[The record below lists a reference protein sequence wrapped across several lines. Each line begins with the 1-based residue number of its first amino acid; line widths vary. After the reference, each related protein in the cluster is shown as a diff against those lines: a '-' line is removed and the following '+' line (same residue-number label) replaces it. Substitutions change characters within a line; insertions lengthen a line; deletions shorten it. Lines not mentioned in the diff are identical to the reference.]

1 MARAG
6 ETIGNRIAPPRFVL
20 FGTLL
25 IGGFVLWRAAYPAA
39 SWQDALIIAFDLAAA
54 LFLLSLAPLMKGFAV
69 TDMRRHAD
77 ENDANRTLILL
88 VATILAAVVMAA
100 ISGELWAARA
110 GNPHA
115 MALLMATLALAWLFA
130 NAVYALHYAHLYYC
144 GCDEG
149 RSHHGGIEFPGAGAP
164 DYRDFAY
171 FAFTLGMT
179 FQTSDVPITSPR
191 IRHLA
196 LVHSLGA
203 FAFNIG
209 VIAFVINAL
218 G

>member
-25 IGGFVLWRAAYPAA
+25 IGGFLLWRAAYPAA

-88 VATILAAVVMAA
+88 VATVLAGAATPMDLVFADPPYDVPAGEIEAVV
-100 ISGELWAARA
+100 SLLAR
-110 GNPHA
+110 
-115 MALLMATLALAWLFA
+115 
-130 NAVYALHYAHLYYC
+130 
-144 GCDEG
+144 
-149 RSHHGGIEFPGAGAP
+149 HG
-164 DYRDFAY
+164 
-171 FAFTLGMT
+171 
-179 FQTSDVPITSPR
+179 
-191 IRHLA
+191 
-196 LVHSLGA
+196 
-203 FAFNIG
+203 
-209 VIAFVINAL
+209 
-218 G
+218 